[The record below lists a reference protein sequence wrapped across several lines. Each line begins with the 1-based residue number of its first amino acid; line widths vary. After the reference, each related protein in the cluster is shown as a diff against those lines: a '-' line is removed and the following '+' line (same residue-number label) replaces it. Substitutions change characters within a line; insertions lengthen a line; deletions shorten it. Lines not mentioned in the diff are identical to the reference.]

1 MGQYF
6 YSQANAAQPH
16 DTIIQSLDRQIGND
30 FFRSEEFLPTLDDWN
45 RVPLVFAKKHP
56 DPTLFRTDPN
66 KALEKV
72 GGRIVGEGINARIV
86 AQGGTRLMEDLNW
99 GNDAN
104 VDELNVN
111 GSLGLST
118 CFGYNKGPNGQ
129 VMAPIIPNHILL
141 FERTPTEQPRDPGT
155 FVLNQETGEEET
167 MAIKTNQGKV
177 LSQENE
183 EELKGIHKMAAT
195 LKNAVSGFLK
205 KNGAAKPDDPEDV
218 ADGGADEDKEKA
230 DGSQKKESCDTQKNQ
245 AELEL
250 KEQEESDMADAKI
263 MEELEKTKANL
274 AVAQNQLEVLNKDR
288 DEREFAAIC
297 NQLPPGM
304 LSKERIENTKKLWGT
319 DKAGLFREAFEIA
332 KNQKPMGASGQE
344 HTGVK
349 TNQAPKLT
357 VGSMS
362 RASGEWKVQ

>member
-16 DTIIQSLDRQIGND
+16 DAIIQSLDRQFNKE
-30 FFRSEEFLPTLDDWN
+30 FYSSEVFGPTVDSWN
-45 RVPLVFAKKHP
+45 HVPLVFAKKHP
-56 DPTLFRTDPN
+56 DPKLFAKDPQ
-66 KALEKV
+66 KALAQV
-72 GGRIVGEGINARIV
+72 DGRIVGEGINARIV
-86 AQGGTRLMEDLNW
+86 ARGGTRLMADLDW
-99 GNDAN
+99 GNNAQ
-104 VDELNVN
+104 VDKLNTD

-118 CFGYNKGPNGQ
+118 CFLYDLGPNGQ
-129 VMAPIIPNHILL
+129 VQAPITPNHILL

-155 FVLNQETGEEET
+155 YVLNQDTGEEED

-183 EELKGIHKMAAT
+183 EELKGIHKMAAA
-195 LKNAVSGFLK
+195 LKNAVGGFLK
-205 KNGAAKPDDPEDV
+205 KNGSDGSGKPADDPEDV
-218 ADGGADEDKEKA
+218 ADGGADDGKEKE
-230 DGSQKKESCDTQKNQ
+230 DGSQKNCDAKNQ
-245 AELEL
+245 AEL
-250 KEQEESDMADAKI
+250 KAKEESDMADAKI
-263 MEELEKTKANL
+263 KEELDQTKADL
-274 AVAQNQLEVLNKDR
+274 AVAKNQLEVLNR
-288 DEREFAAIC
+288 EREEREFAAVC

-304 LSKERIENTKKLWGT
+304 LSKERIEATKKLWST

-332 KNQKPMGASGQE
+332 KNQKPTGESGNE

-357 VGSMS
+357 VGSLN